1 MTKKYFG
8 TDGIRGKVGEH
19 PITPEFIMR
28 LGYAAG
34 RVLTAIDSNLAPGAH
49 PTVLIGKDPRI
60 SGYMLEAALEAGLT
74 AAGVDTLLTGPMPT
88 PAVAYLTRALRLQ
101 AGIVISASHNP
112 YYDNGIKFF
121 SAEGAKL
128 GDEIEHAI
136 EAELDKPMQVM
147 ESAKLGKARRLDDAA
162 GRYVEFCKST
172 FPNNMHLRGLKIVL
186 DCANGATYHVAPP
199 VFHELGAEVIAI
211 GNQPNGLNIN
221 LDVGSTHPQALQ
233 KAVVAH
239 KADLGIAFDGDGD
252 RVMMVDSLG
261 NLLDGDQLLY
271 IIALSLYAKGKL
283 KGGVAGTLMT
293 NLALEHALAKHQIP
307 FARAKVG
314 DRYVLELL
322 NEKNWQLGGENSG
335 HILTL
340 DKHTSGDAIIAALQV
355 LSALKQSGKTL
366 LQMQAELVLYPQVLI
381 NVSYQPKVSQ
391 AKENQA
397 KLDLNTPQIQN
408 AVQKAET
415 ELNGAGRVLLRASGT
430 EPKIRV
436 MVEGQDKKLVQKLAE
451 EIAEIVKQATN

>member
-8 TDGIRGKVGEH
+8 TDGIRGRVGES
-19 PITPEFIMR
+19 PITPDLIMR

-34 RVLTAIDSNLAPGAH
+34 RVLASKGTKGLAGRETRPA
-49 PTVLIGKDPRI
+49 VLIGKDTRI
-60 SGYMLEAALEAGLT
+60 SGYMLEAALEAGLS
-74 AAGVDTLLTGPMPT
+74 AAGVDVLLTGPIPT
-88 PAVAYLTRALRLQ
+88 PAVAYLTRALRAQ

-121 SAEGAKL
+121 SDEGAKL
-128 GDEIEHAI
+128 PDDIEHAI

-147 ESAKLGKARRLDDAA
+147 ESAKLGKARRIDDAA

-172 FPNNMHLRGLKIVL
+172 FPNNMDLRGLKIVL
-186 DCANGATYHVAPP
+186 DCAHGATYHVAPD
-199 VFHELGAEVIAI
+199 VFHELGAEIVAI
-211 GNQPNGLNIN
+211 GNKPDGLNIN
-221 LDVGSTHPQALQ
+221 EQVGSTHPQALQ
-233 KAVVAH
+233 KAVVEH

-252 RVMMVDSLG
+252 RVMMVDANG
-261 NLLDGDQLLY
+261 QLLDGDQLLY
-271 IIALSLYAKGKL
+271 IIALGLYAKGKL

-293 NLALEHALAKHQIP
+293 NLALEHALQKHQIP

-322 NEKNWQLGGENSG
+322 NEKNWKLGGENSG

-340 DKHTSGDAIIAALQV
+340 DKHTSGDAIISALQV
-355 LSALKQSGKTL
+355 LQALKQSGKTL
-366 LQMQAELVLYPQVLI
+366 AEMCLPLFPQVLI
-381 NVSYQPKVSQ
+381 NVTYKTK
-391 AKENQA
+391 ANHA
-397 KLDLNTPQIQN
+397 KLDLEMPQLQN
-408 AVQKAET
+408 AVKSAET

-436 MVEGQDKKLVQKLAE
+436 MVEGQDAKLVQKLAE
-451 EIAEIVKQATN
+451 DIADVVRQASA